1 VFEKLKNT
9 LASLNLGLWL
19 MAGVMVL
26 LAVGSF
32 VSGGEGASINDLPL
46 LVWIKETPLSAAW
59 WLWFTIALLAL
70 LVLNTVLCSIDS
82 LRRKYQ
88 QGNLLLIIAPQ
99 VMHLGFLFI
108 VLAHLFSAWG
118 GFKQAMVVRQ
128 GEVVRFPDGALV
140 QVVLLQAA
148 YSPKGFPID
157 YSGEL
162 RQVAAVGEVGEVQTI
177 SPNHP
182 FFLHGFGIYLK
193 EVELYPEP
201 AALIEIHREPGARWA
216 LVGALLFTVG
226 NVVMLAVRRG
236 K

>member
-26 LAVGSF
+26 MAVGSF
-32 VSGGEGASINDLPL
+32 VGGGEGASINDLPL
-46 LVWIKETPLSAAW
+46 LVWLKETPLTATW

-70 LVLNTVLCSIDS
+70 LAMNTILCSIDS

-88 QGNLLLIIAPQ
+88 KGNLLLLIAPQ

-108 VLAHLFSAWG
+108 ALAHLFSAWG
-118 GFKQAMVVRQ
+118 GFKQSMVVRE
-128 GEVVRFPDGALV
+128 GSVIGFPEGAQV
-140 QVVLLQAA
+140 QVLRLQAA
-148 YSPKGFPID
+148 FSPKGFPTD

-162 RQVAAVGEVGEVQTI
+162 REVTAVGEVQTI

-182 FFLHGFGIYLK
+182 YFLHGFGIYLK

-201 AALIEIHREPGARWA
+201 AALIEIHREPGAPWA

-226 NVVMLAVRRG
+226 NVVLLAVRRG